1 MGNKGQAMLLAVLLI
16 GSGILTMTAV
26 SGYLTLQRVRMSS
39 DTVNSTKAVFAA
51 DAGIECEL
59 FNYFKRASVNCGKLF
74 FEDNKVSIKT
84 SIVVDA
90 SSTPRY
96 IKSIGSASRA
106 YRAFMMGFGGATSTL
121 P

>member
-51 DAGIECEL
+51 DAGMECEL
-59 FNYFKRASVNCGKLF
+59 FNYFKRSNKRMLF
-74 FEDNKVSIKT
+74 AKN
-84 SIVVDA
+84 VDF
-90 SSTPRY
+90 R
-96 IKSIGSASRA
+96 
-106 YRAFMMGFGGATSTL
+106 
-121 P
+121 